1 MISVIKNLLIVGKKW
16 LLITML
22 AVSSCLMVPAAIAQ
36 QAQTGINCEPALDWA
51 TYSDYLI
58 SIDEARVKQIQQK
71 LNMLVATGLV
81 KSEVPVDGLLWG
93 KTQEALYQY
102 CQGLNTLPA
111 GDFATELVKNLDQQ
125 IAVVENR
132 VNNSVLSDEPA
143 FDVKKEQ
150 VVKKDAVIKKDL
162 VVKKANVITRKT
174 EVVSAEQPSSWY
186 QLSENALAKMKEG
199 YEKKLPTLPEVESLN
214 NLAQVIDVPY
224 LNESAFL
231 DAIFAK
237 ARISTDKY
245 PVLTK
250 KLVSAAKMTSSSQL
264 KDIVF
269 GDDDCGCAQ
278 EFSDTVYGFYPYWL
292 SAEIEQKK
300 VGGKGKEGDEQA
312 AGTVASTEEKPVEKP
327 PVALPAINY
336 SVINRIAYYALTV
349 DHNGEIQKP
358 LHWNS
363 EGQLGN
369 FIHKAHRHKT
379 EVDLVIYSDQWMNW
393 SDADQTRAVT
403 SIDRQLKLEV
413 EYKQEGVRAYV
424 PFLNSATAS
433 PDGVTLYFDNY
444 ADSVIDARKSIIRF
458 VKQLYIQLAKQDRSL
473 KINVL
478 LDVETSELEASDD
491 LFVDLKDLLVKKDDD
506 SLVYVD
512 SLIVFINE
520 PTTDT
525 KKKLRS
531 KIENEFSGKE
541 RMQVL
546 RKVIPVI
553 TPIGHEKD
561 PLGSYKQFKDDL
573 IYFNN
578 NFAGIGLWPV
588 PLISGDD
595 SDADAIATA
604 IDAQFSIKSGNGVL
618 NAISEKYPVL
628 CKYACPNRKIL
639 RLVFD
644 GLLVLIIGYGVLAI
658 FSRRLR
664 RFYNRNSV
672 YFKLYLFAMVMVF
685 MTSLV
690 CDPFWKERRDSIFVG
705 ALLSV
710 AAFFMIR
717 KYTSAKQG
725 ALP

>member
-1 MISVIKNLLIVGKKW
+1 MLSAIKNLFTVGQKW

-22 AVSSCLMVPAAIAQ
+22 AVSPCLMAPAAVAQ
-36 QAQTGINCEPALDWA
+36 QAQAAINCEPALDWA

-58 SIDEARVKQIQQK
+58 SVDETRVKRTQQA
-71 LNMLVATGLV
+71 LNMLVAAGLV
-81 KSEVPVDGLLWG
+81 KSEVPVDGFLWG

-102 CQGLNTLPA
+102 CQGLSTLPA
-111 GDFATELVKNLDQQ
+111 GNFAIELVKKLDQQ
-125 IAVVENR
+125 IALIAAVENTI
-132 VNNSVLSDEPA
+132 NDSAPPDEPDP
-143 FDVKKEQ
+143 DVKKEQ
-150 VVKKDAVIKKDL
+150 VVKKDAVIKKEL
-162 VVKKANVITRKT
+162 VVKAENAVTRKT
-174 EVVSAEQPSSWY
+174 EAVTAEQPSSWY
-186 QLSENALAKMKEG
+186 QLSENALASVKKE
-199 YEKKLPTLPEVESLN
+199 YEKKPSTLLEAESLD

-237 ARISTDKY
+237 ARISADKY
-245 PVLTK
+245 PILTK
-250 KLVSAAKMTSSSQL
+250 ELVSVAEMTSPSQL

-292 SAEIEQKK
+292 SAEIEQKI
-300 VGGKGKEGDEQA
+300 VDGKDNKQT
-312 AGTVASTEEKPVEKP
+312 AGTATSTEEKPVENP
-327 PVALPAINY
+327 PVAQPTINY
-336 SVINRIAYYALTV
+336 NVINRIAYYALTV
-349 DHNGEIQKP
+349 DHNGEIQNP

-363 EGQLGN
+363 DGQLGN

-379 EVDLVIYSDQWMNW
+379 AVDLVIYSDQWMNW

-413 EYKQEGVRAYV
+413 EYKQEGAMAYV

-433 PDGVTLYFDNY
+433 PDGVTLYFGNY
-444 ADSVIDARKSIIRF
+444 ADSAIDARKSIVRF
-458 VKQLYIQLAKQDRSL
+458 VKQLHIQLAKQNRSL

-478 LDVETSELEASDD
+478 LDVETSELETSGD
-491 LFVDLKDLLVKKDDD
+491 LFVNLKDLLVKKDDD

-561 PLGSYKQFKDDL
+561 PKGSYKQFKDDL

-604 IDAQFSIKSGNGVL
+604 IDTQFSIKSGNGML
-618 NAISEKYPVL
+618 NAISEKYPIL

-664 RFYNRNSV
+664 RFYNRNSI
-672 YFKLYLFAMVMVF
+672 YFKLYMFAMVMVF

-690 CDPFWKERRDSIFVG
+690 CDPLWKERRDFVFVG

-710 AAFFMIR
+710 
-717 KYTSAKQG
+717 
-725 ALP
+725 